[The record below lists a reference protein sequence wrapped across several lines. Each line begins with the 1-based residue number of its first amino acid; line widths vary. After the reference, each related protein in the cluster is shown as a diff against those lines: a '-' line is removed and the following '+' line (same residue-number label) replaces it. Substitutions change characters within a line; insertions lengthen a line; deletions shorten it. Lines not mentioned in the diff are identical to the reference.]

1 MVFKQNKQVIKED
14 NETRILS
21 SICKECDRFKR
32 IPQHF
37 CNDCW
42 KEMDKIINK
51 RENNE

>member
-32 IPQHF
+32 IPQRF
-37 CNDCW
+37 CNDCK
-42 KEMDKIINK
+42 KEMLETFNK
-51 RENNE
+51 TKV